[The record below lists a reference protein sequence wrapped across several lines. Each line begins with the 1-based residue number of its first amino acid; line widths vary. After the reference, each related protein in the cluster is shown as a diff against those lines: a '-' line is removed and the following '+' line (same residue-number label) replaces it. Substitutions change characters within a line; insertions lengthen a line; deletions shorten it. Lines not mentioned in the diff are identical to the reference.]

1 MPCIDIQS
9 MSAMRKLE
17 DLRVTHSQLREVLC
31 RRSSDDEKLLSHLT
45 TLDLS
50 FNQLTILDESFAVF
64 QRIMALNLSSNQIS
78 HVRPAF
84 AAFKQLKS
92 LDLSNSKLSSN
103 FNKLVLKDL
112 FSGVKFLDITGNPW
126 PCTSHLSWLY
136 RWSLT
141 QPSTVQ
147 DQLSRVECTIE
158 NSSNN
163 QPSPLLTV
171 MKYYSVKVNPHCPEL
186 CSCHFYHLSVLA
198 DISPTYTV
206 LVNCS
211 HQNLNMFPSLPQ
223 QTTVLDLSHNT

>member
-92 LDLSNSKLSSN
+92 LDLSNNKLSSN

-112 FSGVKFLDITGNPW
+112 SSGVKFLDITG
-126 PCTSHLSWLY
+126 
-136 RWSLT
+136 
-141 QPSTVQ
+141 
-147 DQLSRVECTIE
+147 
-158 NSSNN
+158 
-163 QPSPLLTV
+163 
-171 MKYYSVKVNPHCPEL
+171 K
-186 CSCHFYHLSVLA
+186 
-198 DISPTYTV
+198 
-206 LVNCS
+206 
-211 HQNLNMFPSLPQ
+211 
-223 QTTVLDLSHNT
+223 